1 MVSRKKTQ
9 KVKIQ
14 KNAKNPSK
22 CKKRK
27 KIRQN
32 ENREKGK
39 IIKTVREQ
47 TVSCKTVKSH
57 GTSNIQKNRIKAVKN
72 PENPEKKIGKNR

>member
-1 MVSRKKTQ
+1 MVSRKKSQ

-39 IIKTVREQ
+39 IIKTV
-47 TVSCKTVKSH
+47 
-57 GTSNIQKNRIKAVKN
+57 NKNK
-72 PENPEKKIGKNR
+72 P